1 MRGRSLIAVLVAS
14 ALVFAFAAS
23 GAGSA
28 RAEDRATALD
38 TPGALSAQDTVG
50 EQPADASASD
60 PSAVADRPVPA
71 HPIVTQIRSKLEDP
85 ALRKAA
91 SPGDIAALEFFYAAW
106 PGPPLWIT
114 SMGFSAKGQK
124 IIDEIGMADD
134 WGLSAAAID
143 LPSPSQL
150 PPTEE
155 AQARAEIELGLAALQ
170 YARFA
175 RGGRVVPRKLSP
187 LVDQGL
193 ALRDPRTVVSEIA
206 ASSAPDAYLR
216 SLHPKHEQFERL
228 RQALLKAR
236 AAHKEGGKK
245 AGKERKIQRLIVNME
260 RWRWMPKD
268 LGSFYVWNN
277 SPEFVTKVVKDGKTI
292 YTEKTIVG
300 QLAYATPI
308 FSADMTSIVFHP
320 QWVVPVT
327 IVKEDLQPPLRGGG
341 FFGLPDTSI
350 LRKHDLAVSLKGKP
364 VDPNV
369 VDWKNE
375 NIHRYTFTQPPGPKN
390 VLGALKFNFPNKHAI
405 YMHDTP
411 QPELFAEETRTL
423 SHGCIRVK
431 DPNRLAALL
440 LAEDK
445 GWSAKQVDKK
455 IASRRSGGIKL
466 GRSIPVHLTYFT
478 AVVDDKGRVE
488 TFPDIY
494 GLDGR
499 IASTIFG
506 KRIVFAGL
514 AENVTPQRPRAG
526 SPSFRRTGG
535 LGGIQGLF
543 GN

>member
-14 ALVFAFAAS
+14 APVFAFVAS
-23 GAGSA
+23 GVGSA
-28 RAEDRATALD
+28 RAEDRATALNAPNAVLATD
-38 TPGALSAQDTVG
+38 TAG
-50 EQPADASASD
+50 EADASASD
-60 PSAVADRPVPA
+60 RSSVAGQPVPA
-71 HPIVTQIRSKLEDP
+71 HPIVAQIRSKLEDP

-91 SPGDIAALEFFYAAW
+91 APGDIAALESFYAARD
-106 PGPPLWIT
+106 GPPLWIT
-114 SMGFSAKGQK
+114 PMGFSARAHRV
-124 IIDEIGMADD
+124 IDEIGRADD
-134 WGLSAAAID
+134 WGLSAAAFN
-143 LPSPSQL
+143 LPSASQL
-150 PPTEE
+150 PATEE
-155 AQARAEIELGLAALQ
+155 AQAQAEIELDLAALQ

-175 RGGRVVPRKLSP
+175 RGGRLVPRKLSP
-187 LVDQGL
+187 LIDQRL
-193 ALRDPRTVVSEIA
+193 ALRDPKIVMSEIA
-206 ASSAPDAYLR
+206 ASPAPDAYLR

-236 AAHKEGGKK
+236 AAHKAGGKK
-245 AGKERKIQRLIVNME
+245 SGKLRKIQRLIVNME

-277 SPEFVTKVVKDGKTI
+277 SPEFKTKVIKDGKTI

-300 QLAYATPI
+300 QLVYATPI
-308 FSADMTSIVFHP
+308 FSANMTSIVFHP

-327 IVKEDLQPPLRGGG
+327 IVKEDLQPPLRDGG

-350 LRKHDLAVSLKGKP
+350 LRKHDLVVSLKGKP
-364 VDPNV
+364 VDADR

-375 NIHRYTFTQPPGPKN
+375 NIHKYTFTQPPGPKN

-411 QPELFAEETRTL
+411 QPELFTEKTRTL

-445 GWSAKQVDKK
+445 GWSSKQVDKK
-455 IASRRSGGIKL
+455 IASRQSGSVKL

-478 AVVDDKGRVE
+478 AVVDEKGRLQV
-488 TFPDIY
+488 FPDIY

-506 KRIVFAGL
+506 KRIAFAGL

-535 LGGIQGLF
+535 LSGIQGLF

>member
-28 RAEDRATALD
+28 RAEDPATALN
-38 TPGALSAQDTVG
+38 TPGAVSAQDNVD
-50 EQPADASASD
+50 EADASASD
-60 PSAVADRPVPA
+60 PTAVADRPVPA
-71 HPIVTQIRSKLEDP
+71 HPVVAQIRSKLEDP

-91 SPGDIAALEFFYAAW
+91 SPGDIAALESFYAAW

-114 SMGFSAKGQK
+114 SMGFSVKAQK

-134 WGLSAAAID
+134 WGLSAAAFD
-143 LPSPSQL
+143 LPSASQL
-150 PPTEE
+150 PTSEE
-155 AQARAEIELGLAALQ
+155 AQAQAEIALGLAALQ

-260 RWRWMPKD
+260 RWRWMPED

-308 FSADMTSIVFHP
+308 FSANMTSIVFHP

-411 QPELFAEETRTL
+411 QPELFAEKTRTL

-514 AENVTPQRPRAG
+514 AENVTPQRSRLRAG

-535 LGGIQGLF
+535 IQGLF